1 MLKVVV
7 RGGSGNEAGIQQLPE
22 GVNLELS
29 TRFGLG
35 TDRHRL
41 QPGDGLVLAG
51 VKIPCAV
58 KALAHSDGDAVLH
71 AVADAILGAAGGA
84 DIGELFSNED
94 PQWKDL
100 DSAVIVAEACRWA
113 LDQGWKPVQVDVVIH
128 LEKPKLAEH
137 RTVMRDSLARLLNI
151 SVDAVG
157 LKAKTGEGL
166 GPVGE
171 GLAIDTMAV
180 IQLQRAGGR

>member
-1 MLKVVV
+1 M
-7 RGGSGNEAGIQQLPE
+7 
-22 GVNLELS
+22 ELS
-29 TRFGLG
+29 IRFGLG

-41 QPGDGLVLAG
+41 QAGDGLVLAG
-51 VKIPCAV
+51 VKIPCEFQT
-58 KALAHSDGDAVLH
+58 LAHSDGDAVLH
-71 AVADAILGAAGGA
+71 AVADAILGATGGT
-84 DIGELFSNED
+84 DIGELFSNQD

-100 DSAVIVAEACRWA
+100 DSAVIVDKACRCA

-137 RTVMRDSLARLLNI
+137 RIAMKESLARLLDI
-151 SVDAVG
+151 PVDAVG